1 METTTK
7 IREQIGVV
15 ELNNNFQL
23 SIELIQDLIE
33 KNDYYLK
40 VNGSQVVDGKMADLS
55 DIKPDFG
62 NLSGNARKNLA
73 KRIHF
78 LMKKKSLKSI
88 NTFFFIFRKLGVITE
103 NVKVEISRKEKNINN
118 LRSTYKI
125 MKAKTEEARLA
136 YKKEKGNFYKEK
148 LA

>member
-1 METTTK
+1 M
-7 IREQIGVV
+7 
-15 ELNNNFQL
+15 
-23 SIELIQDLIE
+23 
-33 KNDYYLK
+33 
-40 VNGSQVVDGKMADLS
+40 
-55 DIKPDFG
+55 
-62 NLSGNARKNLA
+62 
-73 KRIHF
+73 
-78 LMKKKSLKSI
+78 MKKKSLKSI